1 MEPLARENG
10 VQPER
15 VIEAGGYADAVL
27 HLRQAARRKGALEA
41 RFTEGKD
48 VSGGIFRL
56 HRKSKSVHDR
66 RVNSR

>member
-1 MEPLARENG
+1 
-10 VQPER
+10 VR
-15 VIEAGGYADAVL
+15 VFEAGGYAGAAL
-27 HLRQAARRKGALEA
+27 ILRQAARRKGALEA
-41 RFTEGKD
+41 RFAEGND